1 MTFLPI
7 RYISKVWL
15 HVSVAILLFVLASC
29 KSSSVASLQ
38 DTAHTSII
46 HDTVRLSGHTS
57 RIDSVMIY
65 NYGDTMMIRQ
75 RTIERV
81 LRDSV
86 RIVYVNDSSR
96 QHKEQVSKVSKPST
110 RLFGFV
116 DYVIIILAVAVI
128 IYLII
133 RRSRL

>member
-38 DTAHTSII
+38 DTARTSII
-46 HDTVRLSGHTS
+46 HDTIKLTGHTS
-57 RIDSVMIY
+57 RIDSVVIF
-65 NYGDTMMIRQ
+65 NNGDTVMIRQ

-81 LRDSV
+81 LRDSI
-86 RIVYVNDSSR
+86 RIVYVNDSLR
-96 QHKEQVSKVSKPST
+96 EHKQQVSKLSKPST

-116 DYVIIILAVAVI
+116 DYIIIILAVVVI
-128 IYLII
+128 IYLVI

>member
-7 RYISKVWL
+7 RYKPMVWL
-15 HVSVAILLFVLASC
+15 HVSVAILLFVFASC

-57 RIDSVMIY
+57 RIDSVVIY

-81 LRDSV
+81 LRDSIRV
-86 RIVYVNDSSR
+86 VYVRDTLR
-96 QHKEQVSKVSKPST
+96 LEREQVSKVTKPTS

-116 DYVIIILAVAVI
+116 NYVIIILVVAVI
-128 IYLII
+128 IYLVI
-133 RRSRL
+133 RRRRL

>member
-1 MTFLPI
+1 MTFLLI
-7 RYISKVWL
+7 RYIPKVWL
-15 HVSVAILLFVLASC
+15 HVSVAILIFVLTSC

-81 LRDSV
+81 LRDSI
-86 RIVYVNDSSR
+86 RIVYVSDSSR
-96 QHKEQVSKVSKPST
+96 QHRQQVSKVSKPSP

-116 DYVIIILAVAVI
+116 DSIIMILAVGVI
-128 IYLII
+128 IYLVI
-133 RRSRL
+133 RHRRL

>member
-1 MTFLPI
+1 MTFLLI
-7 RYISKVWL
+7 RYIPKVWL
-15 HVSVAILLFVLASC
+15 HVSVAILIFVLASC
-29 KSSSVASLQ
+29 RSSSVATLQ
-38 DTAHTSII
+38 DTARTSIM
-46 HDTVRLSGHTS
+46 HDTIRLADHTS

-65 NYGDTMMIRQ
+65 NYGDTVMIRQ

-81 LRDSV
+81 LRDSI

-116 DYVIIILAVAVI
+116 DYIIFTLAVAVI
-128 IYLII
+128 IYLVI
-133 RRSRL
+133 RRSRI

>member
-1 MTFLPI
+1 MTFLLI
-7 RYISKVWL
+7 RYNPKVWL
-15 HVSVAILLFVLASC
+15 HVSVAMLLFVLASC

-38 DTAHTSII
+38 DTAHKSII

-57 RIDSVMIY
+57 RIDSVIIY

-81 LRDSV
+81 LRDSI

-96 QHKEQVSKVSKPST
+96 QHRAQVSKVTKPSP

-116 DYVIIILAVAVI
+116 DYIIIIIAVGVI
-128 IYLII
+128 IYIVI

>member
-1 MTFLPI
+1 MTFLLI
-7 RYISKVWL
+7 RYNPKVWL

-38 DTAHTSII
+38 DTARTSII
-46 HDTVRLSGHTS
+46 HDTIKLTGHTS
-57 RIDSVMIY
+57 RIDSVVIF
-65 NYGDTMMIRQ
+65 NNGDTVMIRQ

-81 LRDSV
+81 LRDSI

-96 QHKEQVSKVSKPST
+96 QHRQQVSKISKPSP

-116 DYVIIILAVAVI
+116 DYIIIILAVAVI
-128 IYLII
+128 VYLVI
-133 RRSRL
+133 RRRRL

>member
-38 DTAHTSII
+38 DTARTSII
-46 HDTVRLSGHTS
+46 HDTIKLSGHTS

-65 NYGDTMMIRQ
+65 SYGDTVMIRQ

-81 LRDSV
+81 LRDSIRV
-86 RIVYVNDSSR
+86 VYVNDSSR
-96 QHKEQVSKVSKPST
+96 QHRAQVSKISKPST
-110 RLFGFV
+110 RRFGFV
-116 DYVIIILAVAVI
+116 DYIIIMLAVAVI
-128 IYLII
+128 IYLVI
-133 RRSRL
+133 RRSRI

>member
-1 MTFLPI
+1 MTFLLI

-15 HVSVAILLFVLASC
+15 HVSAAILLFVFASC
-29 KSSSVASLQ
+29 KTSSVASLQ
-38 DTAHTSII
+38 DTARTSII

-81 LRDSV
+81 LRDSI
-86 RIVYVNDSSR
+86 RIVYINDSSR
-96 QHKEQVSKVSKPST
+96 QHKAQVSKVSQPST

-116 DYVIIILAVAVI
+116 DYIIIIIAVVAVI
-128 IYLII
+128 YLVI
-133 RRSRL
+133 RRRRL

>member
-1 MTFLPI
+1 MTFLLI

-15 HVSVAILLFVLASC
+15 HVSVAMLIFVLASC
-29 KSSSVASLQ
+29 KSSSVATLQ
-38 DTAHTSII
+38 DTARTSII
-46 HDTVRLSGHTS
+46 HDTIKLTGHTS
-57 RIDSVMIY
+57 RIDSVVIFS
-65 NYGDTMMIRQ
+65 NGDTVMIRQ

-81 LRDSV
+81 LRDSI

-96 QHKEQVSKVSKPST
+96 QHRQQVSKISKPSA

-116 DYVIIILAVAVI
+116 DYIIIILAVGVI
-128 IYLII
+128 IYLVI

>member
-38 DTAHTSII
+38 DTARTSII
-46 HDTVRLSGHTS
+46 HAAVRLSGHTS
-57 RIDSVMIY
+57 RIDSVVIF
-65 NYGDTMMIRQ
+65 NNGDTVMIRQ

-81 LRDSV
+81 LRDSI
-86 RIVYVNDSSR
+86 RIVYVNDSLR
-96 QHKEQVSKVSKPST
+96 EHKQQVSKLSKPST

-116 DYVIIILAVAVI
+116 DYIIIILAVVVI
-128 IYLII
+128 IYLVI

>member
-1 MTFLPI
+1 MTFLLI
-7 RYISKVWL
+7 RYIPKVWL

-81 LRDSV
+81 LRDSI

-96 QHKEQVSKVSKPST
+96 QHSAQVSKVTKPSP

-116 DYVIIILAVAVI
+116 DYIIIIIAVGI
-128 IYLII
+128 ILYLVI
-133 RRSRL
+133 RRRRL

>member
-1 MTFLPI
+1 MTFLLI

-15 HVSVAILLFVLASC
+15 HASVAILLFVLASC
-29 KSSSVASLQ
+29 RSSSVATLQ
-38 DTAHTSII
+38 DAARTSII
-46 HDTVRLSGHTS
+46 HDTIRLADHTS

-75 RTIERV
+75 HTIERV
-81 LRDSV
+81 LRDSI

-96 QHKEQVSKVSKPST
+96 QHRAQVSKISKPST

-116 DYVIIILAVAVI
+116 DYIIIMLAVAVI
-128 IYLII
+128 IYLVI

>member
-1 MTFLPI
+1 MTFLLI

-29 KSSSVASLQ
+29 KSSSIASLQ
-38 DTAHTSII
+38 DTARTSII
-46 HDTVRLSGHTS
+46 HDTIKLTDHTS

-65 NYGDTMMIRQ
+65 NYGDTVMIRQ

-81 LRDSV
+81 LRDSI
-86 RIVYVNDSSR
+86 RIVYVNDSLR
-96 QHKEQVSKVSKPST
+96 QHKEQVSKVARPST

-116 DYVIIILAVAVI
+116 DYIILMLAVAVI
-128 IYLII
+128 IYLVI
-133 RRSRL
+133 RRRRL

>member
-38 DTAHTSII
+38 DTARTSII
-46 HDTVRLSGHTS
+46 HDTIKLTGHTS
-57 RIDSVMIY
+57 RIDSVVIF
-65 NYGDTMMIRQ
+65 NNGDTVMIRQ

-81 LRDSV
+81 LRDSI
-86 RIVYVNDSSR
+86 RIVYVNDSLR
-96 QHKEQVSKVSKPST
+96 EHKQQVSKLSKPST

-116 DYVIIILAVAVI
+116 DYIIIMLAVVVI
-128 IYLII
+128 IYLVI
-133 RRSRL
+133 RRRRL

>member
-1 MTFLPI
+1 MTFLLI
-7 RYISKVWL
+7 RYIPKVWL
-15 HVSVAILLFVLASC
+15 HVSEAILLFVLASC

-65 NYGDTMMIRQ
+65 NYGDTVMIRQ

-81 LRDSV
+81 LRDSI
-86 RIVYVNDSSR
+86 RIVYVNDSLR
-96 QHKEQVSKVSKPST
+96 EHKQQVSKVAKPST

-116 DYVIIILAVAVI
+116 GCIILMLAVAVI
-128 IYLII
+128 IYLVI
-133 RRSRL
+133 RRSRI

>member
-38 DTAHTSII
+38 DTARTSII
-46 HDTVRLSGHTS
+46 HDTIRLSGHTS

-65 NYGDTMMIRQ
+65 NYGDTIMIRQ

-81 LRDSV
+81 LRDSI
-86 RIVYVNDSSR
+86 RIVYVNDSLR
-96 QHKEQVSKVSKPST
+96 QHREQVSKVAKPSS
-110 RLFGFV
+110 RLFGFL
-116 DYVIIILAVAVI
+116 DYLVIVAVAIIILLVI
-128 IYLII
+128 V
-133 RRSRL
+133 RRRL

>member
-1 MTFLPI
+1 MTFLLI
-7 RYISKVWL
+7 RYIPKVWL
-15 HVSVAILLFVLASC
+15 HVSVAILIFVLASC

-38 DTAHTSII
+38 DTARTSII
-46 HDTVRLSGHTS
+46 HDTIKLSGHTS

-65 NYGDTMMIRQ
+65 SYGDTVMIRQ

-81 LRDSV
+81 LRDSI

-116 DYVIIILAVAVI
+116 DYIIFTLAVAVI
-128 IYLII
+128 IYLVI
-133 RRSRL
+133 RRSRI

>member
-1 MTFLPI
+1 MTFLLI
-7 RYISKVWL
+7 RYNPKVWL
-15 HVSVAILLFVLASC
+15 HVSVAILLFILTSC

-46 HDTVRLSGHTS
+46 HDTIRLSDHTS
-57 RIDSVMIY
+57 RVDSIVVF
-65 NYGDTMMIRQ
+65 NYGDTIMIRQ

-81 LRDSV
+81 LRDSI

-128 IYLII
+128 IYLVI

>member
-15 HVSVAILLFVLASC
+15 RVSVAILLFILTSC

-46 HDTVRLSGHTS
+46 HDTIKLSDHTS
-57 RIDSVMIY
+57 RIDSIVVF
-65 NYGDTMMIRQ
+65 NYGDTIMIRQ

-81 LRDSV
+81 LKDSI

-96 QHKEQVSKVSKPST
+96 QHREQVSKVSKPST
-110 RLFGFV
+110 RLFGFI
-116 DYVIIILAVAVI
+116 DYVIIILVVAVI
-128 IYLII
+128 IYLVI
-133 RRSRL
+133 RRRRL

>member
-1 MTFLPI
+1 MTFLLI
-7 RYISKVWL
+7 RYIPKVWL
-15 HVSVAILLFVLASC
+15 HVSVAILIFVLSSC
-29 KSSSVASLQ
+29 RSSSVASLQ

-46 HDTVRLSGHTS
+46 YDTVRLSGHTS
-57 RIDSVMIY
+57 RIDSVVIY

-81 LRDSV
+81 LRDSI

-96 QHKEQVSKVSKPST
+96 QHRQQVSKISKPST

-116 DYVIIILAVAVI
+116 DYIIIILAVVVI
-128 IYLII
+128 IYLVI

>member
-1 MTFLPI
+1 MTFLLI
-7 RYISKVWL
+7 RYIPKVWL
-15 HVSVAILLFVLASC
+15 HVSVAILIFVLTSC

-81 LRDSV
+81 LRDSI

-96 QHKEQVSKVSKPST
+96 QHRQQVSKVSKPSP

-116 DYVIIILAVAVI
+116 DYIIIILAVVVI
-128 IYLII
+128 TYLVI

>member
-1 MTFLPI
+1 MTFLLI

-29 KSSSVASLQ
+29 KSSSITSLQ
-38 DTAHTSII
+38 DTARNSII

-57 RIDSVMIY
+57 RIDSVIIY

-81 LRDSV
+81 LRDSIRV
-86 RIVYVNDSSR
+86 VYVSDSLR
-96 QHKEQVSKVSKPST
+96 QHAAQVSKVTKPSA

-116 DYVIIILAVAVI
+116 DYIIIILAVAVI
-128 IYLII
+128 IYLVI
-133 RRSRL
+133 RRRRL